1 MIWLFHRHGE
11 YLSFE
16 ARTCMEDAG
25 FELVIARPDRVDREL
40 YPDEEQLARRWGDV
54 KVELR
59 REGWGELYGE
69 RH

>member
-25 FELVIARPDRVDREL
+25 FELVIARPDRVDREW
-40 YPDEEQLARRWGDV
+40 YRTKSSSRVDG
-54 KVELR
+54 
-59 REGWGELYGE
+59 GM
-69 RH
+69 